1 MNLYLSLIFHLN
13 YSDCIWFPDTHFVFC
28 FYNTFSWLIWF
39 QPSAENP
46 LHVLSPL
53 VSVDSTNHI
62 NGQSS
67 STSPFRAGL
76 PVSSPFA
83 LHRNASNIT
92 EKPTCSITMLGVAN
106 QLLPVKKEIPRRP
119 QGTQLPARHPQ
130 QHLEFLALPAAPKMG
145 GCSAVKWLLLPLVKQ
160 PLPERFDPLH
170 TRAPGKVSFFPWSNN
185 STIINH
191 NKQ

>member
-1 MNLYLSLIFHLN
+1 
-13 YSDCIWFPDTHFVFC
+13 
-28 FYNTFSWLIWF
+28 
-39 QPSAENP
+39 
-46 LHVLSPL
+46 
-53 VSVDSTNHI
+53 VDGTNHI

-145 GCSAVKWLLLPLVKQ
+145 GCSAVK
-160 PLPERFDPLH
+160 
-170 TRAPGKVSFFPWSNN
+170 
-185 STIINH
+185 
-191 NKQ
+191 